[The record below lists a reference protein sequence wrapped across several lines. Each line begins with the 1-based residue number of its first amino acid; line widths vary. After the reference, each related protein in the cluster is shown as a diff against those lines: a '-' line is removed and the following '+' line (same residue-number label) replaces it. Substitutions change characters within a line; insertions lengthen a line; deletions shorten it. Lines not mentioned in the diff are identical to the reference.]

1 MSNTI
6 IEVNDLTV
14 RYGST
19 VAVDSTSFEVR
30 QGEVFALL
38 GTNGAG
44 KTTTL
49 DVLEG
54 YLAPTSGAVSVF
66 GLDPSTQRDRLAS
79 RMGIMLQEA
88 GFFETL
94 TVRQTITAWRR
105 FYERPRSLADTV
117 ALVGLEHR
125 LGTRVNALSGG
136 ERRRLDLGLALLGHP
151 DVLFLDEPTT
161 GMDPAGRRDCLEL
174 VAGMVADGLTV
185 VLTTHYLE
193 EAEQLAHRVAIMHR
207 GRIQRMGTLD
217 EVLRSAGESRVTFEV
232 PLLLAQGLPGALA
245 AQVEPRGG
253 VADVTVRS
261 GDPETTL
268 RALLAWAEARRTSL
282 ARLQVRRG
290 SLEDVFLDLSDHDAT
305 SSPGHPGHP
314 EQPGQSGD
322 RVTTAIP
329 VGA

>member
-1 MSNTI
+1 MSNAI
-6 IEVNDLTV
+6 IEVHDLTV
-14 RYGST
+14 RYGNT
-19 VAVDSTSFEVR
+19 VAVDGTSFEVR

-54 YLAPTSGAVSVF
+54 YLQPSSGAVSVF
-66 GLDPSTQRDRLAS
+66 GLDPSRDRDRLAS

-105 FYERPRSLADTV
+105 FYDTPRSLADTV
-117 ALVGLEHR
+117 ALVGIEHR

-151 DVLFLDEPTT
+151 EILFLDEPTT

-174 VAGMVADGLTV
+174 VAGMVTEGLTV

-207 GRIQRMGTLD
+207 GRIRRMGTLG
-217 EVLRSAGESRVTFEV
+217 EVLTGASESTVSFDV
-232 PLLLAQGLPGALA
+232 PVLLAQRLPSGLDAHT
-245 AQVEPRGG
+245 EPRGSTTEI
-253 VADVTVRS
+253 TVRTA
-261 GDPETTL
+261 DPEATL
-268 RALLAWAEARRTSL
+268 RALLGWAESHRTSL
-282 ARLQVRRG
+282 DRLQVRRG
-290 SLEDVFLDLSDHDAT
+290 SLEDVFLGLSDDDLPA
-305 SSPGHPGHP
+305 
-314 EQPGQSGD
+314 SGD
-322 RVTTAIP
+322 GPARTSDPIP
-329 VGA
+329 MGA